1 MVRALIAAL
10 DWGLDPQAAV
20 ELPHALNRNGATDL
34 EEGTGVAALKPALE
48 ALGHEVRVRKMTSGL
63 HAVAITPGGLEGG
76 ADPRREGVALGD

>member
-1 MVRALIAAL
+1 MEPGPERPESDVKQTL
-10 DWGLDPQAAV
+10 
-20 ELPHALNRNGATDL
+20 L
-34 EEGTGVAALKPALE
+34 EGGPGRRSLHSSSFGHPPLFPRLE